1 MARPVLWRKKR
12 RRGDA
17 DHREHLRARK
27 FWERY
32 GKEAY
37 YGFYHPQYKTP
48 RQKALTWALLWAG
61 RASRIEEGKERAGET
76 EAGEEQGEQEGQGWK
91 SQKKYSAYPILDP
104 AQISPRPGTGWLY
117 LRNQSRA
124 NINRFSSCLHFPMAD
139 SRPTDMEFFPDSR
152 NFDSQKEHDESKR
165 KMYFVVPHMGIFTLL
180 NEALNWEENHSQ
192 DGVIPAL
199 TMKQALKILDSH
211 TKPPKVKKEV
221 KTEPEIKPEPA
232 ELKRGV
238 DTPSPKRPLYTDDED
253 DEDED
258 ADRVAQPVDTF
269 EDHNHASRQKEV
281 AQDGSQPRPRGK
293 PALRGKRARA
303 GPGPSSPSRAPT
315 PARGPRRNPTAEPPA
330 ISPTISSVS
339 SLSTGSSIP
348 GSASTAS
355 HAFRNLGESASTAR
369 RGGVRASNPR
379 AAVPARTSP
388 PATRPSR
395 RGSTVPHAAAPPS
408 ARHDPTVHVGPG
420 AAAALRSLAS
430 GEPMKYKPVELK
442 DLVEGAASASTSSS
456 AAGERARLLWNHAQR
471 TVYKDTAM
479 AVQEMQ
485 PKETVQVVDL
495 EDLVEYVSGKAPAVG
510 SSSAAR

>member
-1 MARPVLWRKKR
+1 
-12 RRGDA
+12 
-17 DHREHLRARK
+17 
-27 FWERY
+27 
-32 GKEAY
+32 
-37 YGFYHPQYKTP
+37 
-48 RQKALTWALLWAG
+48 
-61 RASRIEEGKERAGET
+61 
-76 EAGEEQGEQEGQGWK
+76 
-91 SQKKYSAYPILDP
+91 
-104 AQISPRPGTGWLY
+104 
-117 LRNQSRA
+117 
-124 NINRFSSCLHFPMAD
+124 MAD

-165 KMYFVVPHMGIFTLL
+165 KI

-303 GPGPSSPSRAPT
+303 GAT
-315 PARGPRRNPTAEPPA
+315 PPPNRPP
-330 ISPTISSVS
+330 SPTISSVS

-369 RGGVRASNPR
+369 RGGVRTSNPR

-420 AAAALRSLAS
+420 AAAALRSLAC
-430 GEPMKYKPVELK
+430 EPMKYKPVELK

-495 EDLVEYVSGKAPAVG
+495 EDLVEYVSGKAPAAFTATTFALCSPTTSSTLCTSHCDFRIRKHACSVKISLASWLAPLLLTTATRVG
-510 SSSAAR
+510 RDEDEDEEEQLPQAKGLGNTSHRSRDPSRPVIPVRKHRAAAPGKNVRATATKRREQHSK